1 MNPDHFQQAWQAQA
15 SQTRLTI
22 DAELL
27 LKEVRRNQ
35 QNFTALLIWR
45 DLREV
50 GLSLVMVPLWFYLGV
65 KFSLPWTWYCVVP
78 ALVWMAGFML
88 ADRMRQ
94 RRQPPQ
100 PGEPL
105 RQRVESS
112 LAQVEHQIW
121 LLRNVHWW
129 AILPFALSVVPF
141 LAQIVWSDRGGGWLA
156 RTLVMTQ
163 VAAVIA
169 ITLAA
174 VYWLNQ
180 IAVRTELVPR
190 RQELEALLA
199 SLKDET
205 PAAS

>member
-1 MNPDHFQQAWQAQA
+1 MNPDHFQKTWQAQA

-35 QNFTALLIWR
+35 QNFTAMLIWR

-50 GLSLVMVPLWFYLGV
+50 GLSLVMIPLWFYLGV

-78 ALVWMAGFML
+78 ALVWLGGFML
-88 ADRMRQ
+88 VELVRH
-94 RRQPPQ
+94 RRLPPQ

-129 AILPFALSVVPF
+129 ALLPFALSSAPF
-141 LAQIVWSDRGGGWLA
+141 LAQVVWSDGAEGWLMRA
-156 RTLVMTQ
+156 FAMAYV
-163 VAAVIA
+163 VAVIA
-169 ITLAA
+169 LTLAA

-180 IAVRTELVPR
+180 NAVRSELVPR

-199 SLKDET
+199 SLKDESSS
-205 PAAS
+205 AS